1 MQDSSEVEPCWSLN
15 VPAGH
20 LVQAAEPAVEY
31 VPFGHITQE
40 LALVDPDTAPKVPA
54 GHKMQLLTL
63 L

>member
-1 MQDSSEVEPCWSLN
+1 MHDVEPCSLLN
-15 VPAGH
+15 VPTGH

-31 VPFGHITQE
+31 VPFGHITQA
-40 LALVDPDTAPKVPA
+40 LALMDPETAPKVPA